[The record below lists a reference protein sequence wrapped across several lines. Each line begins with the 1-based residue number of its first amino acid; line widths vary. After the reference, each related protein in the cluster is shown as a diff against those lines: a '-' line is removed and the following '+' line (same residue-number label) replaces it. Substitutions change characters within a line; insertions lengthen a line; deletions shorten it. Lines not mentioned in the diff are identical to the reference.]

1 MKTKIHQLLVALIL
15 LVGLQRAAAQF
26 VDDPSSQTVYQGQL
40 MIANQLDHGS
50 NQVVDMTFT
59 LFNTSSGDSPVT
71 GPITNIAIAVNS
83 NGLFSTTLNFGSS
96 PFIGTTTNWLEIAVR
111 TNGDGAFTTLSPRQL
126 LASTPRAIYAFNAGT
141 AAIAVSATN
150 FSGVVSGDV
159 SGTQGATVVSSVGGQ
174 TAVNVAS
181 GAIAA
186 NSATSSNVP
195 NTIVKRDGSGN
206 IAAGSLMLTFTGS
219 PHVPVLP
226 AFSATLDGNL
236 YLPYPA
242 YIYAGSNVVFSEE
255 GNTSLGLHSNPIGGV
270 NNVRLGVHSLDSG
283 NTGSRNTAVGEYAL
297 FSNSTGHDDKAD
309 GYQALYSNTSGFNN
323 TAEGSQ
329 ALYSN
334 TGGFNN
340 TGIGVNALYFNTAG
354 YYNTAA
360 GVDALKRNT
369 TGFYNTANG
378 VEALAFNTTG
388 YFNTASGDAALKFN
402 TSGSNNTASGVSAL
416 GSNTNGSNNTAD
428 GFQALDSNTSGNN
441 NTANGLDAL
450 YSNTTGSNNTASG
463 VSALLS
469 NTVGYHNTANG
480 FEALKFNSTGS
491 GNTANGHAALY
502 SNTTG
507 DANTASGNG
516 ALYQNSSGIYNTAD
530 GVDSLY
536 LNTTGDNNTA
546 SGFAALYF
554 NTTGSNNTALGYQ
567 AGLNLTTGDN
577 NIYIGNPGVATE
589 SDTIRIGT
597 VNNVNTNGPANT
609 YIAGIYDTT
618 IASGVPVVIDSSGHL
633 GTITSS
639 ERFKQ
644 NIQSMADASDV
655 LLSLRPVTYQYKP
668 GLDPK
673 GVRQFGLVAEEV
685 DQIDPN
691 LVVHDDRHG
700 IYTVRYEAVNA
711 MLLNEFLKQH
721 RKVEDQ
727 SAEIA
732 RLKEKAAR
740 VDSLETRVSELE
752 QMMQSLKV
760 TK

>member
-1 MKTKIHQLLVALIL
+1 M
-15 LVGLQRAAAQF
+15 
-26 VDDPSSQTVYQGQL
+26 VYQGQL

-50 NQVVDMTFT
+50 NSLDITFT
-59 LFNTSSGDSPVT
+59 LYNVSSGGSAVA
-71 GPITNIAIAVNS
+71 GPITNSAIAVNS
-83 NGLFSTTLNFGSS
+83 NGLFSTMLDFGSS

-111 TNGDGAFTTLSPRQL
+111 TNGNGAFTTLTPRQL
-126 LASTPRAIYAFNAGT
+126 MSSTPRSIYALNAGT
-141 AAIAVSATN
+141 AAIAATATN
-150 FSGVVSGDV
+150 FTGTVSGDV
-159 SGTQGATVVSSVGGQ
+159 SGTQGTMVVSSVGGQ
-174 TAVNVAS
+174 TAANVAS

-186 NSATSSNVP
+186 NSATNSNVP

-206 IAAGSLMLTFTGS
+206 IAAGSLTLTFTGT

-236 YLPYPA
+236 YLPDPA
-242 YIYAGSNVVFSEE
+242 YIYAGSNVVLAAE
-255 GNTSLGLHSNPIGGV
+255 GNITLGLHSSPLGGV
-270 NNVRLGVHSLDSG
+270 NNVRIGDYSLDSG
-283 NTGSRNTAVGEYAL
+283 STGSRNTAVGEYAL
-297 FSNSTGHDDKAD
+297 FSNSTGNDNKAD

-323 TAEGSQ
+323 TAEGSE

-340 TGIGVNALYFNTAG
+340 TGIGVNALYSNTTG

-378 VEALAFNTTG
+378 VEALAYNTTG
-388 YFNTASGDAALKFN
+388 FFNTASGDAALRFN

-428 GFQALDSNTSGNN
+428 GFQALFSNTSGAY
-441 NTANGLDAL
+441 NTASGLDAL
-450 YSNTTGSNNTASG
+450 YSNTTGDQNTANGFQALFSNTSGSNNTASG
-463 VSALLS
+463 VNALLG

-480 FEALKFNSTGS
+480 FEALKFNATGS
-491 GNTANGHAALY
+491 ANTANGHAALY

-516 ALYQNSSGIYNTAD
+516 ALYQNTSGIYNTAD
-530 GVDSLY
+530 GVDALY

-546 SGFAALYF
+546 SGFAALYY
-554 NTTGSNNTALGYQ
+554 NTTGSNNIALGYQ

-577 NIYIGNPGVATE
+577 NIYIGNQGEGESFVNTE
-589 SDTIRIGT
+589 SDTIRIGAI
-597 VNNVNTNGPANT
+597 NNVSTNGPANT
-609 YIAGIYDTT
+609 YIAGIWDSTVCGST
-618 IASGVPVVIDSSGHL
+618 NGIPSMPVYVDAFGHL
-633 GTITSS
+633 GVCTSS
-639 ERFKQ
+639 ARFKQ
-644 NIQSMADASDV
+644 NIQNMADASDV

-668 GLDPK
+668 GIDPK
-673 GVRQFGLVAEEV
+673 GIQQFGLVAEEV

-732 RLKEKAAR
+732 TLKEKAAR
-740 VDSLETRVSELE
+740 VDSLETRLSELE
-752 QMMQSLKV
+752 QKMQSLKAA
-760 TK
+760 K